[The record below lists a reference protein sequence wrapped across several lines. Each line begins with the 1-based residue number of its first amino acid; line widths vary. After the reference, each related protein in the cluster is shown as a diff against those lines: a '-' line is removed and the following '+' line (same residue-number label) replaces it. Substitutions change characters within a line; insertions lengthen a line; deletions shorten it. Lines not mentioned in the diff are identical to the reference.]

1 MQKLIELAQK
11 IKDEELRKKIVE
23 FIKDPRLN
31 HKDFKKYPRMK
42 IEEARSIFTVSS
54 ASGATSV
61 ERDVLNHSVA
71 LADLCL
77 KTAESIEKN
86 YDIPI
91 DKDNL
96 VAAAILHD
104 LMKMF
109 EYKKGKEGIVHT
121 GILLDHSMLAVAE
134 FYHRGFPEQVIHIIA
149 SHFGESGPTPPRN
162 FEALIFHYCDT
173 LLSLMEFHLY
183 SSKQSQQPLQLVLFD
198 EEMMKKMIGEK
209 TEEKS

>member
-11 IKDEELRKKIVE
+11 IKDEELRKRVVE
-23 FIKDPRLN
+23 FIKDPKLT
-31 HKDFKKYPRMK
+31 HKEFKKYPSMK
-42 IEEARSIFTVSS
+42 IEDARSIFTVSS
-54 ASGATSV
+54 GSGASSV

-86 YDIPI
+86 YGIPI
-91 DKDNL
+91 NKENL
-96 VAAAILHD
+96 LAAAILHD
-104 LMKMF
+104 LMKIF
-109 EYKKGKEGIVHT
+109 EYKKGKEGLEPT
-121 GILLDHSMLAVAE
+121 GILLDHSMLGVAE

-162 FEALIFHYCDT
+162 FEALVFHYCDT
-173 LLSLMEFHLY
+173 LLSLTEFHLY
-183 SSKQSQQPLQLVLFD
+183 GSKQSQQPLQLVLLD
-198 EEMMKKMIGEK
+198 EEMIKKMAGEK